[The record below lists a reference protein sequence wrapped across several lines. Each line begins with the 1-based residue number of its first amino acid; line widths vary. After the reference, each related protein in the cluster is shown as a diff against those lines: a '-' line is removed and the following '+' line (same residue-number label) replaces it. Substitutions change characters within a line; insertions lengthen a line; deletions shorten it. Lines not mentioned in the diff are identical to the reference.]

1 MLHVRHHHESSRHRL
16 RCPSTNA
23 RGPRRQR
30 VGACLSLVTLM
41 VAVTFTSQRAF
52 AEKPKQEAAALSVVA
67 GAKAKAGDYK
77 LCAEMYQQCYRLDPS
92 FLGYLYSAARCA
104 QKGGQLD
111 LAEKHYREFISR
123 SPAEHLLRPRADVH
137 MKELMQAR
145 RVAAEKQALAEK
157 VAAEKAAAEKAK
169 AVAPKPTMVS
179 KPIVTARNGD
189 AGVRKPASVMSGR
202 ALRGWIGVGGGVVMA
217 GVAGWLAWRAKSDF
231 DDLKVAITMPSGTSL
246 IDSITHA
253 EAVERNDA
261 IRSGTTMAAITGGLA
276 LAAAG
281 AGAYLLL
288 TDAAPAK
295 SALRISPIPG
305 HLSAAWELRW

>member
-1 MLHVRHHHESSRHRL
+1 MLHARHCHERSRHRL
-16 RCPSTNA
+16 RCPSTSA
-23 RGPRRQR
+23 RRSHRQR
-30 VGACLSLVTLM
+30 VAALLSLVTLM
-41 VAVTFTSQRAF
+41 VAVTFTSQRGF

-104 QKGGQLD
+104 QKGGQID

-123 SPAEHLLRPRADVH
+123 SPAEHPLRPRADAH

-157 VAAEKAAAEKAK
+157 AAAEKAAAEKAK
-169 AVAPKPTMVS
+169 AAAPKPTMDS
-179 KPIVTARNGD
+179 KPIVAARNGD
-189 AGVRKPASVMSGR
+189 TRVRKAAPGMSGR
-202 ALRGWIGVGGGVVMA
+202 ALRGWIGVGGGAVMA
-217 GVAGWLAWRAKSDF
+217 GVASWLAWRAKSDF
-231 DDLKVAITMPSGTSL
+231 DALKVDVSLPAGTSL
-246 IDSITHA
+246 IDSITYA
-253 EAVERNDA
+253 EAVKRNDA
-261 IRSGTTMAAITGGLA
+261 IRSGTTMAAVTGGLA
-276 LAAAG
+276 LVAAG

-288 TDAAPAK
+288 TDEAPAK